1 MANLNSTIVNGFLR
15 VIGKTRIG
23 SLEVESNDLVDNLNA
38 DLLDGKH
45 ASDFASAIDFG
56 TLSEQVGTNTGN
68 ILKNMQDI
76 QTNKEG
82 IGTNKD
88 DITNL
93 KSRMTTAESGISTNK
108 TDITNLKTK
117 TDTTNTNLSN
127 LTTRVGTAETDISG
141 LKTKT
146 DTTNTNLS
154 NLSSQVSTNA
164 TNIQTNANDIS
175 GLKTRLSTDESNIAN
190 NTQRIDEI
198 MEGTAEIP
206 TVADAEHAGDADKLG
221 GQLPAYY
228 AKTSDLSKYLP
239 LVGGTVTGTSSITKI
254 LGASTSTSLGVYGLK
269 GLNSDGSADAPL
281 YLNQGNSQNVYI
293 NNTSNLVYHS
303 GNIPSASTSQK
314 GIVQLNNTRTSTS
327 TTEAATANAL
337 KSAYDTLNTALTTHS
352 NNTTVHLTDAD
363 RIILTKANK
372 FKGYYETETALNNA
386 HPTGEA
392 GDYAI
397 VNSTDTMWIWD
408 ADKEGGAG
416 WKDGAGK
423 GSVVSVN
430 NMTGEVVL
438 TKSNIGLGNV
448 DNTSD
453 VNKPVSTA
461 QQAALDKKVN
471 KAGDTMTGNLL
482 INKSSEPNI
491 GVTNGTRRIELMI
504 GSSGVNRGIYDRENL
519 SWLIYKDNISLTTP
533 DIFKTSNT
541 TDSTSTMTGS
551 IIAAGGVAAAKQ
563 IRAGTVITAGTDL
576 KTGSG
581 IINFKDKSNIRYN
594 ETDECLEFVFI

>member
-164 TNIQTNANDIS
+164 TNIQTNAGDIDALETALGTTNDNVADN
-175 GLKTRLSTDESNIAN
+175 TR
-190 NTQRIDEI
+190 RIDEI

-206 TVADAEHAGDADKLG
+206 TVADAEHAGDSDKLG

-228 AKTSDLSKYLP
+228 AKKTDLNGYLP
-239 LVGGTVTGTSSITKI
+239 LTGGTITGLTKV
-254 LGASTSTSLGVYGLK
+254 LGTAADNSLMVRGIK
-269 GLNSDGSADAPL
+269 GATSDGSAADAL
-281 YLNQGNSQNVYI
+281 YLNYNNNHPVYI
-293 NNTSNLVYHS
+293 NGKLAYHE

-352 NNTTVHLTDAD
+352 NNTTVHLTEAD
-363 RIILTKANK
+363 RIILAKANK
-372 FKGYYETETALNNA
+372 FKGYYETETALKNA

-471 KAGDTMTGNLL
+471 KAGDTMTGALNFANNTW
-482 INKSSEPNI
+482 NKFGDDVSI
-491 GVTNGTRRIELMI
+491 GDANQSGRLGLKGANGNTGLYFYAY
-504 GSSGVNRGIYDRENL
+504 SGTVHQ
-519 SWLIYKDNISLTTP
+519 SLTTNGSGVM
-533 DIFKTSNT
+533 TA
-541 TDSTSTMTGS
+541 TGS
-551 IIAAGGVAAAKQ
+551 FKAEADII
-563 IRAGTVITAGTDL
+563 
-576 KTGSG
+576 TGSG
-581 IINFKDKSNIRYN
+581 KVNFNDKVNIEYN
-594 ETDECLEFVFI
+594 ATNECLEFVFI